1 MPDADRNDPY
11 QRPVHFDAAARE
23 ADALSRI
30 GRWHGP
36 GEWQAVMLALGRDGD
51 TSLDAWA
58 AATAGIGPAATVLAE
73 VQALRDG
80 ARRRVFALML
90 QRARTW
96 APALRH
102 ERVREWWQRTGR
114 FAPSALAPWRAVALH
129 HVLFGALPPRGRGE
143 ALATQAH
150 AAHAATRM
158 LVRTMGLAA
167 DDQDRWLATALDG
180 LACAG
185 APRPYSGAGLAP
197 ALPVRENQLGLRVRR
212 LALMQRPLLVRS
224 WIEAGRTCGL
234 LAERRVGDALHLACL
249 ALDLPPL
256 AALLE

>member
-36 GEWQAVMLALGRDGD
+36 GEWQAVMLALARDSD
-51 TSLDAWA
+51 ARTEAWA
-58 AATAGIGPAATVLAE
+58 AATVGIGPAATVLGE
-73 VQALRDG
+73 VDALRDG

-90 QRARTW
+90 QRALTW

-102 ERVREWWQRTGR
+102 ARVREWRQRAGR
-114 FAPSALAPWRAVALH
+114 FVPSALAPWRAVALH

-143 ALATQAH
+143 ALAIQAH
-150 AAHAATRM
+150 AAHAATRV
-158 LVRTMGLAA
+158 LVGTMGLAP
-167 DDQDRWLATALDG
+167 DDQARWLAAALDA
-180 LACAG
+180 LAGAG
-185 APRPYSGAGLAP
+185 APRPSSGAGLAP
-197 ALPVRENQLGLRVRR
+197 ALPVRENQLALRVRR
-212 LALMQRPLLVRS
+212 LALMQRPLLVRA
-224 WIEAGRTCGL
+224 WIEASRATDL
-234 LAERRVGDALHLACL
+234 LADRRVGDALHLACL

>member
-51 TSLDAWA
+51 ARIEAWA
-58 AATAGIGPAATVLAE
+58 AATAGIGPAAAVLGE
-73 VQALRDG
+73 VDVLRDG
-80 ARRRVFALML
+80 ARRRVFAQML
-90 QRARTW
+90 QRARNW

-102 ERVREWWQRTGR
+102 ARAREWWQRAHC

-129 HVLFGALPPRGRGE
+129 HVLFGALPPPGRGE
-143 ALATQAH
+143 ALATHAR
-150 AAHAATRM
+150 AAHAATRVI
-158 LVRTMGLAA
+158 VRTMELAA
-167 DDQDRWLATALDG
+167 ADQIRWRGVALEALAA
-180 LACAG
+180 AG
-185 APRPYSGAGLAP
+185 APVPSSGAGLAP
-197 ALPVRENQLGLRVRR
+197 ALPAREIQLALHVRR
-212 LALMQRPLLVRS
+212 LALMQRPLLVRA
-224 WIEAGRTCGL
+224 WIEASRTSGL
-234 LAERRVGDALHLACL
+234 LTERRVGDALHLACL